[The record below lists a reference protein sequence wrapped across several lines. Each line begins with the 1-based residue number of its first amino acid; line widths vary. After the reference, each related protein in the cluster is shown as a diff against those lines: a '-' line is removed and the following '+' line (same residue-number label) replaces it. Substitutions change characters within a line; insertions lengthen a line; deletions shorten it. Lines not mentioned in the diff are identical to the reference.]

1 MHRFS
6 EMLLELE
13 HVEVGYHRR
22 PILPPVNLRIDRG
35 AFWGIVGPNGS
46 GKTTLVRTLLRL
58 LPPVRGEIRFPQGK
72 RPRIGYVPQREQN
85 DASWPLT
92 ALEIALMSRYPRI
105 GVGRRPRRAD
115 IEAAQAALGKV
126 GIADLAGRS
135 FHSLSGGQRQRVLTA
150 RALAGEPELLV
161 LDEPTN
167 GMDLLAERAMLDL
180 IASFAAQGI
189 AVIMVSH
196 QLEAIANYAQNLML
210 VDRDRGLVESG
221 PTSEILTGERLS
233 RLYNAPVAV
242 AETHG
247 YKAVFV
253 DKPRGNG

>member
-1 MHRFS
+1 MHRLS

-22 PILPPVNLRIDRG
+22 AILPKVSLRIERG
-35 AFWGIVGPNGS
+35 SFWGIVGPNGS

-58 LPPVRGEIRFPQGK
+58 LPPVQGEIRFPNGR
-72 RPRIGYVPQREQN
+72 RPRIGYVPQREQT
-85 DASWPLT
+85 DATWPLT

-105 GVGRRPRRAD
+105 GVGRRPRTAD
-115 IEAAQAALGKV
+115 VQAARAALDKV
-126 GIADLAGRS
+126 GIADLAGKL
-135 FHSLSGGQRQRVLTA
+135 FHALSGGQRQRVLTA

-180 IASFAAQGI
+180 IASFAAQSI

-196 QLEAIANYAQNLML
+196 VLEAIANYAQNLVL
-210 VDRDRGLVESG
+210 VDRDRGLVEVG
-221 PTSEILTGERLS
+221 PTSEILTGQRLS

-242 AETHG
+242 SETHG

-253 DKPRGNG
+253 DKPRGSG